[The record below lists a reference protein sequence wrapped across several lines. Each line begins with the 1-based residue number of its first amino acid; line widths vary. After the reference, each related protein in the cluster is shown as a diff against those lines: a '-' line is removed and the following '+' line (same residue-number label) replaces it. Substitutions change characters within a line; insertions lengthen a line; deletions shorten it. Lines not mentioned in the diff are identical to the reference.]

1 MRNYT
6 QQYINGEWVDSDSNE
21 TIEVINPATEEVIGK
36 VAKGNANDVDK
47 AVEAANNVYLEFR
60 HSSVKERK
68 ELLDKIVEEYKN
80 RKQDIIEAITDELGA
95 PLTLSENVH
104 YQMGLD
110 HFQEAS
116 RALDS
121 FEFDERRGDALVTKE
136 AIGVSGL
143 VTPWNF
149 PTNQTSLK
157 LAAAFAAGSPV
168 VLKPSE
174 ETPFAAVILAEI
186 FDKVGVPKGV
196 FNLVNGDGE
205 GVGNP
210 LSEHPKVR
218 MMSFTGSGRT
228 GSKIMEKASKDFKKV
243 SLELG
248 GKSPYIVLDDVD
260 VKEAAKATTGKV
272 VNNTGQVCTAG
283 TRILIPESKKE
294 DFLTALKEEFSN
306 VKVGDPREE
315 GTQVGPIISKK
326 QFDTVQSYIDKG
338 IEEGAELFYGGPGKP
353 EGLNKGY
360 FARPTIFINVDN
372 DMTIAQEEIFGPVAS
387 VITYNDLDEAI
398 KIAND
403 TKYGLAGYVIGKDK
417 ETLQKVARSIEA
429 GRIEINEAGN
439 QPDLPFGG
447 YKQSGIGR
455 ETHKVI
461 LEHYTQMKNIIIN
474 LSDKPSGFY
483 SLD

>member
-36 VAKGNANDVDK
+36 VAKGNANDLDK

-294 DFLTALKEEFSN
+294 GFLTALKEEFSK
-306 VKVGDPREE
+306 VKVGNPREE

-455 ETHKVI
+455 EWGDYGI
-461 LEHYTQMKNIIIN
+461 EEFLEVKSIAGYF
-474 LSDKPSGFY
+474 S
-483 SLD
+483 

>member
-1 MRNYT
+1 MRHFT
-6 QQYINGEWVDSDSNE
+6 KQYINGEWVDSASGE
-21 TIEVINPATEEVIGK
+21 TIEVINPATEEVIGS
-36 VAKGNANDVDK
+36 VAKGNEEDVNK
-47 AVEAANNVYLEFR
+47 AVEAADNVYLDFR
-60 HSSVKERK
+60 HSTVEYRRD
-68 ELLDKIVEEYKN
+68 LLDKIVKEYEN
-80 RKQDIIEAITDELGA
+80 RKEDIVQAITDELGA
-95 PLTLSENVH
+95 PLSISEKVH
-104 YQMGLD
+104 YQMGLN
-110 HFQEAS
+110 HFTAA
-116 RALDS
+116 RDALDS
-121 FEFDERRGDALVTKE
+121 FEFEEQRGDDLVVKE
-136 AIGVSGL
+136 AIGVAGL

-157 LAAAFAAGSPV
+157 LAAAFAAGSTV

-218 MMSFTGSGRT
+218 MMSFTGSGPT
-228 GSKIMEKASKDFKKV
+228 GSKIMEKAAKDFKKV

-260 VKEAAKATTGKV
+260 IEEAAKATTGKV

-283 TRILIPESKKE
+283 TRVLVPNSIKE
-294 DFLTALKEEFSN
+294 DFLKAVKAQFSS

-326 QFDTVQSYIDKG
+326 QFDQVQSYIDKG

-353 EGLNKGY
+353 EGLEKGY

-372 DMTIAQEEIFGPVAS
+372 HMTIAQEEIFGPVMS

-403 TKYGLAGYVIGKDK
+403 TKYGLAGYVIGNDKD
-417 ETLQKVARSIEA
+417 TLHKVARSIEA
-429 GRIEINEAGN
+429 GTVEINEAGRK
-439 QPDLPFGG
+439 PDLPFGG
-447 YKQSGIGR
+447 YKQSGLGR
-455 ETHKVI
+455 EWGDYGI
-461 LEHYTQMKNIIIN
+461 EEFLEVKSIAGYFK
-474 LSDKPSGFY
+474 
-483 SLD
+483 

>member
-1 MRNYT
+1 MRDYT
-6 QQYINGEWVDSDSNE
+6 KQYINGEWVESNSNE

-36 VAKGNANDVDK
+36 VAKGNKADVDK
-47 AVEAANNVYLEFR
+47 AVEAADDVYLEFR
-60 HSSVKERK
+60 HTSVKERQA
-68 ELLDKIVEEYKN
+68 LLDKIVKEYEN
-80 RKQDIIEAITDELGA
+80 RKDDIVQAITDELGA
-95 PLTLSENVH
+95 PLSLSERVH
-104 YQMGLD
+104 YQMGLN
-110 HFQEAS
+110 HFVAA
-116 RALDS
+116 RDALDNYE
-121 FEFDERRGDALVTKE
+121 FEERRGDDLVVKE

-143 VTPWNF
+143 ITPWNF

-196 FNLVNGDGE
+196 FNLVNGDGA

-218 MMSFTGSGRT
+218 MMSFTGSGPT
-228 GSKIMEKASKDFKKV
+228 GSKIMEKAAKYFKKV

-260 VKEAAKATTGKV
+260 IKEAAKATTGKV

-283 TRILIPESKKE
+283 TRVLVPNKIK
-294 DFLTALKEEFSN
+294 DAFLAELKEQFSQ
-306 VKVGDPREE
+306 VRVGNPRED

-326 QFDTVQSYIDKG
+326 QFDQVQNYINKG

-353 EGLNKGY
+353 EGLEKGY

-372 DMTIAQEEIFGPVAS
+372 QMTIAQEEIFGPVMS

-398 KIAND
+398 QIAND
-403 TKYGLAGYVIGKDK
+403 TKYGLAGYVIGK
-417 ETLQKVARSIEA
+417 
-429 GRIEINEAGN
+429 
-439 QPDLPFGG
+439 
-447 YKQSGIGR
+447 
-455 ETHKVI
+455 
-461 LEHYTQMKNIIIN
+461 NIA
-474 LSDKPSGFY
+474 
-483 SLD
+483 

>member
-1 MRNYT
+1 MRHFT
-6 QQYINGEWVDSDSNE
+6 KQYINGEWVDSASGE
-21 TIEVINPATEEVIGK
+21 TIEVINPATEEVIGS
-36 VAKGNANDVDK
+36 VAKGNEEDVNK
-47 AVEAANNVYLEFR
+47 AVEAADNVYLDFR
-60 HSSVKERK
+60 HSSVEYRRD
-68 ELLDKIVEEYKN
+68 LLDKIVKEYEN
-80 RKQDIIEAITDELGA
+80 RKEDIVQAITDELGA
-95 PLTLSENVH
+95 PLSISEKVH
-104 YQMGLD
+104 YQMGLN
-110 HFQEAS
+110 HFTAA
-116 RALDS
+116 RDALDS
-121 FEFDERRGDALVTKE
+121 FEFEEQRGDDLVVKE
-136 AIGVSGL
+136 AIGVAGL

-157 LAAAFAAGSPV
+157 LAAAFAAGSTV

-186 FDKVGVPKGV
+186 FYKVGVPKGV

-218 MMSFTGSGRT
+218 MMSFTGSGPT
-228 GSKIMEKASKDFKKV
+228 GSKIMEKAAKDFKKV

-260 VKEAAKATTGKV
+260 IEEAAKATTGKV

-283 TRILIPESKKE
+283 TRVLVPNSIKE
-294 DFLTALKEEFSN
+294 DFLKAVKAQFSS

-326 QFDTVQSYIDKG
+326 QFDQVQSYIDKG

-353 EGLNKGY
+353 EGLEKGY

-372 DMTIAQEEIFGPVAS
+372 HMTIAQEEIFGPVMS
-387 VITYNDLDEAI
+387 VITYNDVDEAI

-403 TKYGLAGYVIGKDK
+403 TKYGLAGYVIGNDKD
-417 ETLQKVARSIEA
+417 TLHKVARSIEA
-429 GRIEINEAGN
+429 GTVEINEAGRK
-439 QPDLPFGG
+439 PDLPFGG
-447 YKQSGIGR
+447 YKQSGLGR
-455 ETHKVI
+455 EWGDYGI
-461 LEHYTQMKNIIIN
+461 EEFLEVKSIAGYFK
-474 LSDKPSGFY
+474 
-483 SLD
+483 

>member
-1 MRNYT
+1 MRDYT
-6 QQYINGEWVDSDSNE
+6 KQYINGEWVESNSNE

-36 VAKGNANDVDK
+36 VADVDK
-47 AVEAANNVYLEFR
+47 AVEAADDVYLEFR
-60 HSSVKERK
+60 HTSVKERQA
-68 ELLDKIVEEYKN
+68 LLDKIVKEYEN
-80 RKQDIIEAITDELGA
+80 RKDDIVQAITDELGA
-95 PLTLSENVH
+95 PLSLSERVH
-104 YQMGLD
+104 YQMGLN
-110 HFQEAS
+110 HFVAA
-116 RALDS
+116 RDALDNYE
-121 FEFDERRGDALVTKE
+121 FEERRGDDLVVKE

-143 VTPWNF
+143 ITPWNF

-196 FNLVNGDGE
+196 FNLVNGDGA

-218 MMSFTGSGRT
+218 MMSFTGSGPT
-228 GSKIMEKASKDFKKV
+228 GSKIMEKAAKDFKKV

-260 VKEAAKATTGKV
+260 IKEAAKATTGKV

-283 TRILIPESKKE
+283 TRVLVPNKIK
-294 DFLTALKEEFSN
+294 DAFLAELKEQFSQ
-306 VKVGDPREE
+306 VRVGNPRED

-326 QFDTVQSYIDKG
+326 QFDQVQNYINKG

-353 EGLNKGY
+353 EGLEKGY

-372 DMTIAQEEIFGPVAS
+372 QMTIAQEEIFGPVMS

-398 KIAND
+398 QIAND

-417 ETLQKVARSIEA
+417 ETLHKVARSIEA
-429 GRIEINEAGN
+429 GTVEINEAGRK
-439 QPDLPFGG
+439 PDLPFGG
-447 YKQSGIGR
+447 YKQSGLGR
-455 ETHKVI
+455 EWGDYGI
-461 LEHYTQMKNIIIN
+461 EEFLEVKSIAGYFK
-474 LSDKPSGFY
+474 
-483 SLD
+483 

>member
-294 DFLTALKEEFSN
+294 DFLTALKEEFSK

-455 ETHKVI
+455 EWGDYGI
-461 LEHYTQMKNIIIN
+461 EEFLEVKSIAGYF
-474 LSDKPSGFY
+474 S
-483 SLD
+483 

>member
-1 MRNYT
+1 MRDYT
-6 QQYINGEWVDSDSNE
+6 KQYINGEWVESNSNE

-36 VAKGNANDVDK
+36 VAKGNKADVDK
-47 AVEAANNVYLEFR
+47 AVEAAGDVYLEFR
-60 HSSVKERK
+60 HTSVKERQA
-68 ELLDKIVEEYKN
+68 LLDKIVKEYEN
-80 RKQDIIEAITDELGA
+80 RKDDIVQAITDELGA
-95 PLTLSENVH
+95 PLSLSERVH
-104 YQMGLD
+104 YQMGLN
-110 HFQEAS
+110 HFVAA
-116 RALDS
+116 RDALDNYE
-121 FEFDERRGDALVTKE
+121 FEERRGDDLVVKE

-143 VTPWNF
+143 ITPWNF

-196 FNLVNGDGE
+196 FNLVNGDGA

-218 MMSFTGSGRT
+218 MMSFTGSGPT
-228 GSKIMEKASKDFKKV
+228 GSKIMEKAAKDFKKV

-260 VKEAAKATTGKV
+260 IKEAAKATTGKV

-283 TRILIPESKKE
+283 TRVLVPNKIK
-294 DFLTALKEEFSN
+294 DAFLAELKEQFSQ
-306 VKVGDPREE
+306 VRVGNPRED

-326 QFDTVQSYIDKG
+326 QFDQVQNYINKG

-353 EGLNKGY
+353 EGLEKGY

-372 DMTIAQEEIFGPVAS
+372 QMTIAQEEIFGPVMS

-398 KIAND
+398 QIAND
-403 TKYGLAGYVIGKDK
+403 TKYGLAGYVLVRTKKHCIK
-417 ETLQKVARSIEA
+417 
-429 GRIEINEAGN
+429 
-439 QPDLPFGG
+439 
-447 YKQSGIGR
+447 
-455 ETHKVI
+455 
-461 LEHYTQMKNIIIN
+461 
-474 LSDKPSGFY
+474 
-483 SLD
+483 

>member
-1 MRNYT
+1 MRHFT
-6 QQYINGEWVDSDSNE
+6 KQYINGEWVDSASGE
-21 TIEVINPATEEVIGK
+21 TIEVINPATEEVIGS
-36 VAKGNANDVDK
+36 VAKGNEEDVNK
-47 AVEAANNVYLEFR
+47 AVEAADNVYLDFR
-60 HSSVKERK
+60 HSTVEYRRD
-68 ELLDKIVEEYKN
+68 LLDKIVKEYEN
-80 RKQDIIEAITDELGA
+80 RKEDIVQAITDELGA
-95 PLTLSENVH
+95 PLSVSEKVH
-104 YQMGLD
+104 YQMGLN
-110 HFQEAS
+110 HFTAA
-116 RALDS
+116 RDALDS
-121 FEFDERRGDALVTKE
+121 FEFEEQRGDDLVVKE
-136 AIGVSGL
+136 AIGVAGL

-157 LAAAFAAGSPV
+157 LAAAFAAGSAV

-218 MMSFTGSGRT
+218 MMSFTGSGPT
-228 GSKIMEKASKDFKKV
+228 GSKIMEKAAKDFKKV

-260 VKEAAKATTGKV
+260 IEEAAKATTGKV

-283 TRILIPESKKE
+283 TRVLVPNSIKE
-294 DFLTALKEEFSN
+294 DFLKAVKAQFSS

-315 GTQVGPIISKK
+315 DTQVGPIISKK
-326 QFDTVQSYIDKG
+326 QFDQVQSYIDKG

-353 EGLNKGY
+353 EGLEKGY

-372 DMTIAQEEIFGPVAS
+372 HMTIAQEEIFGPVMS
-387 VITYNDLDEAI
+387 VITYNDVDEAI

-403 TKYGLAGYVIGKDK
+403 TKYGLAGYVIGNDKD
-417 ETLQKVARSIEA
+417 TLHKVARSIEA
-429 GRIEINEAGN
+429 GTVEINEAGRK
-439 QPDLPFGG
+439 PDLPFGG
-447 YKQSGIGR
+447 YKQSGLGR
-455 ETHKVI
+455 EWGDYGI
-461 LEHYTQMKNIIIN
+461 EEFLEVKSIAGYFK
-474 LSDKPSGFY
+474 
-483 SLD
+483 

>member
-1 MRNYT
+1 MRDYT
-6 QQYINGEWVDSDSNE
+6 KQYINGEWVESNSNE

-36 VAKGNANDVDK
+36 VAKGNKADVDK
-47 AVEAANNVYLEFR
+47 AVEAADNVYLKFR
-60 HSSVKERK
+60 HTSVEERQA
-68 ELLDKIVEEYKN
+68 LLDKIVKEYEN
-80 RKQDIIEAITDELGA
+80 RKDDIVQAITDELGA
-95 PLTLSENVH
+95 PLSLSERVH
-104 YQMGLD
+104 YQMGLN
-110 HFQEAS
+110 HFVAA
-116 RALDS
+116 RDALDS
-121 FEFDERRGDALVTKE
+121 FVFEERRGDDLVIKE

-143 VTPWNF
+143 ITPWNF

-196 FNLVNGDGE
+196 FNLVNGDGA

-210 LSEHPKVR
+210 LSEHPKIR
-218 MMSFTGSGRT
+218 MMSFTGSGPT
-228 GSKIMEKASKDFKKV
+228 GSKIMEKAATDFKKV

-260 VKEAAKATTGKV
+260 IKEAAKATTGKV

-283 TRILIPESKKE
+283 TRVLVPSRIK
-294 DFLTALKEEFSN
+294 DAFLAELKEQFSQ
-306 VKVGDPREE
+306 VRVGNPREE

-326 QFDTVQSYIDKG
+326 QFDQVQNYINKG

-353 EGLNKGY
+353 DGLEKGY

-372 DMTIAQEEIFGPVAS
+372 HMTIAQEEIFGPVMS

-398 KIAND
+398 EIAND
-403 TKYGLAGYVIGKDK
+403 TKYGLAGYVIGNDK
-417 ETLQKVARSIEA
+417 ETLRKVARSVEA
-429 GRIEINEAGN
+429 GTIEINEAGRK
-439 QPDLPFGG
+439 PDLPFGG
-447 YKQSGIGR
+447 YKQSGLGR
-455 ETHKVI
+455 EWGDYGI
-461 LEHYTQMKNIIIN
+461 DEFLEVKSIAGYFK
-474 LSDKPSGFY
+474 
-483 SLD
+483 